1 MSSTGTQ
8 KQKPSKARTMCGAC
22 FSNVGVI
29 ALILIST
36 LLLSSCGGGMSAG
49 EARQLKQVAL
59 LGHGTVEQLAWSP
72 DGTLLAV
79 AGSIGLW
86 LYNTDDLQA
95 EPRLLQNNDAAGW
108 VRSVAFSSDGNRIA
122 IGDNDG
128 IIRVR
133 DVESG
138 EELAVMQ
145 GHSGGISSIAFSP
158 DSSQLVTTSDYIY
171 DLSVR
176 IWNVATGELQAM
188 QESYIWPM
196 QSATFAPDGT
206 TIIYTTAD
214 GIIHLW
220 DSHSSAEENERR
232 IENNKGELPGLA
244 LSSTGTTIAAGDV
257 TGTVRLWNLDQMT
270 EIRATQVHTR
280 AVTSV
285 QFSPDDSLLASGGN
299 DGSVHLWQV
308 SQSETRQTL
317 LEPSEVPV
325 MSVAFSPNGSRLAAG
340 QEDGAIYI
348 WDVASG
354 ERLAFLPS
362 DLAYSVAFSPDGT
375 RLAIGG
381 KGTLY
386 MWDRE
391 PGTRTALASLATMQV
406 GIIHSVAFNPADGN
420 YLAIGGENGMG
431 IINLHTG
438 QAWMPLEGHSAAVNS
453 VAFSPDGSLLATAS
467 DDMSVRLWTEET
479 GQGMRGFQEQ
489 AVFQGNT
496 EPVKS
501 VAFHPK
507 GELIASASSDGNG
520 NGSVR
525 LWNVA
530 TGEQQRTIDGVNVV
544 AFSPGGKLIAVGSD
558 DGMIRLRRVDNDE
571 LWSTLQGHKGMITA
585 LMFTP
590 GSGAVVASGSMRD
603 FGVFLWKSDA
613 DTLVETNKLIT
624 TLPEHTSAVWSVAF
638 RPDGHM
644 LASASFDGSVR
655 LWSR

>member
-1 MSSTGTQ
+1 MSRGSGSMNKVIQRCGRIVLVLIT
-8 KQKPSKARTMCGAC
+8 TM
-22 FSNVGVI
+22 
-29 ALILIST
+29 
-36 LLLSSCGGGMSAG
+36 LLSSCGGGMSAG

-59 LGHGTVEQLAWSP
+59 LGHGTVEHLAWSP
-72 DGTLLAV
+72 DSNLLAV

-86 LYNTDDLQA
+86 LYNPDDLQA

-108 VRSVAFSSDGNRIA
+108 VRSVAFSPDGSSIA

-128 IIRVR
+128 IVRVR

-158 DSSQLVTTSDYIY
+158 DGLRLVTASDYIY

-206 TIIYTTAD
+206 TVIYTTAD
-214 GIIHLW
+214 GTIHLW
-220 DSHSSAEENERR
+220 DSSSSAEENERR

-244 LSSTGTTIAAGDV
+244 LSSTGAMLAAGDV
-257 TGTVRLWNLDQMT
+257 HGTVRLWDVDQAM
-270 EIRATQVHTR
+270 EIRASQVHTR

-285 QFSPDDSLLASGGN
+285 QFSPDDGLLASGGN

-308 SQSETRQTL
+308 SNDETSQTL
-317 LEPSEVPV
+317 LEPSD
-325 MSVAFSPNGSRLAAG
+325 VAVKSLSFSPDGSRLVAG
-340 QEDGAIYI
+340 QEDGAIHI

-391 PGTRTALASLATMQV
+391 PGTRTALASLATMRV

-438 QAWMPLEGHSAAVNS
+438 QAWMPLEGHSAAVTS

-479 GQGMRGFQEQ
+479 GQGMLGFQEQ
-489 AVFQGNT
+489 AVFQGHT

-507 GELIASASSDGNG
+507 GELLASASSDGNG
-520 NGSVR
+520 NGSVL

-530 TGEQQRTIDGVNVV
+530 TGEEQRTIDGVNVA
-544 AFSPGGKLIAVGSD
+544 AFSPGGKLIAVGAD
-558 DGMIRLRRVDNDE
+558 DGMIRLRRVDNNE

-613 DTLVETNKLIT
+613 DTLVETNKLVT

-638 RPDGHM
+638 SPNGHI